1 MKPIV
6 IDPLKSIRSQIA
18 DHFRTEIRT
27 GRLKPGDHLPSA
39 RELARLFGT
48 AEANAHHALTVLV
61 KEGMLARRPKVGTV
75 VTDGMEKLA
84 CAAIYLDWFYIQR
97 GENFTRLLIEMLEKR
112 FAESGIRCIVIY
124 DTPSQNG
131 LDRLKRLAESRQV
144 QGVIVRSLRP
154 EQYPFFSRLPVPF
167 SAVSSMRIQ
176 NRVSFL
182 SAETI
187 QRIMARIRS
196 DGVKKLGILSS
207 ANFEL
212 HKKESP
218 ENALHPFFMKFL
230 REQNLELRQEW
241 IFDSCAYGVP
251 KVLDSSIFAYTGFE
265 RIWSLTD
272 RPDALLV
279 FSDDM
284 VSGLAMSFYHLGV
297 RVPED
302 IRLYIHKTL
311 ENELILPFPC
321 TLLENRICE
330 LADLLVRQL
339 IDQSEGRAPVPASLA
354 CDFREW
360 LP

>member
-1 MKPIV
+1 MKQIT

-18 DHFRTEIRT
+18 DHFRAEIRA
-27 GRLKPGDHLPSA
+27 GRLKPGDRLPSA

-61 KEGMLARRPKVGTV
+61 KEGMLARRPKAGTV
-75 VTDGMEKLA
+75 VTDGVKKLT
-84 CAAIYLDWFYIQR
+84 CAAIYLNWFYIQR
-97 GENFTRLLIEMLEKR
+97 GENFTRLLIEMLEER

-131 LDRLKRLAESRQV
+131 LDRLKRLAESRQI
-144 QGVIVRSLRP
+144 QGVVVRSLQP
-154 EQYPFFSRLPVPF
+154 EQHLFFSRLPVPF
-167 SAVSSMRIQ
+167 SAVTSMRIQ
-176 NRVSFL
+176 NRVSFF

-187 QRIMARIRS
+187 QRIMERIRN
-196 DGVKKLGILSS
+196 DGVERLGIISS
-207 ANFEL
+207 VSLEL
-212 HKKESP
+212 QKNDSQG
-218 ENALHPFFMKFL
+218 NAIHSFFRKSL
-230 REQNLELRQEW
+230 REQKLVVRNEW
-241 IFDSCAYGVP
+241 VFDSSVYGNP
-251 KVLDSSIFAYTGFE
+251 KILDSSIFAYTGFE
-265 RIWSLTD
+265 QIWSLSE
-272 RPDALLV
+272 RPEALLV

-302 IRLYIHKTL
+302 IRLYIHKTR

-321 TLLENRICE
+321 TLLENRISE
-330 LADLLVRQL
+330 LADQLVRQL

-360 LP
+360 IP

>member
-1 MKPIV
+1 MRKIP

-18 DHFRTEIRT
+18 DHFRTEIRA
-27 GRLKPGDHLPSA
+27 GHLKPGDRLPSA
-39 RELARLFGT
+39 RELAGLFGT
-48 AEANAHHALTVLV
+48 AEANVHHALAVLV
-61 KEGMLARRPKVGTV
+61 KEGMLARRPKAGTI
-75 VTDGMEKLA
+75 VTDRVEKLT
-84 CAAIYLDWFYIQR
+84 CAAIYLNWFYIQR

-131 LDRLKRLAESRQV
+131 LERLKHLAESRQI
-144 QGVIVRSLRP
+144 QGVVVRSLLP
-154 EQYPFFSRLPVPF
+154 EQHSFFSRLPVPF

-176 NRVSFL
+176 NRVSFF
-182 SAETI
+182 SPETI
-187 QRIMARIRS
+187 RRILERIRK
-196 DGVKKLGILSS
+196 DGVERLGVISS
-207 ANFEL
+207 ANFGL
-212 HKKESP
+212 QKKDSP
-218 ENALHPFFMKFL
+218 ENALHSFFVRSF
-230 REQNLELRQEW
+230 REQKLDVRKEW
-241 IFDSCAYGVP
+241 IFDSDAYGHP
-251 KVLDSSIFAYTGFE
+251 KILDSSLFAYAGFE
-265 RIWSLTD
+265 KIWSLAE

-302 IRLYIHKTL
+302 IRLYIHKTR
-311 ENELILPFPC
+311 ENELVLPFPC
-321 TLLENRICE
+321 TLLENRISE